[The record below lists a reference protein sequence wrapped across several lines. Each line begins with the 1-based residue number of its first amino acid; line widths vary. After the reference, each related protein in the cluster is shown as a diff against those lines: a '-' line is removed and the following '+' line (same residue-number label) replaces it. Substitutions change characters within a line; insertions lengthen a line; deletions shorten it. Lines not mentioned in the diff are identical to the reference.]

1 MCCERT
7 RLRINTVPVQRV
19 CACARLCALCVCAR
33 PWIWVRVRRE
43 WMYGGDRG
51 HVYAISGGKE
61 CSRVAWWA
69 PSAFELRTA
78 IRCQQRRGPR
88 RGGEGR
94 RGDGERPLHVKG
106 HLIFRGGGG
115 GCQAAQDR
123 SPAVCQ
129 VLVEQDR
136 QQIVML
142 LLQGLKAVAL
152 ILVPLLLCGGRRR
165 GGTKGPDRR
174 WTIGERHWVNRR

>member
-7 RLRINTVPVQRV
+7 RLRINTVHVR
-19 CACARLCALCVCAR
+19 ACALCVCAR

-94 RGDGERPLHVKG
+94 RGDGER
-106 HLIFRGGGG
+106 IRGGGG

-174 WTIGERHWVNRR
+174 WTIGERHWANRR